1 MAINAI
7 PATNPTV
14 NPMTRFKNLRN
25 AKGNTGTKEDIVHGL
40 TLAAGLGTGAAC
52 AMKGKS
58 AVETIRKT
66 GVTIIEEL
74 AKGITKLCSCIS
86 NKIDADNTSKAIG
99 RVADKLRQGTDAVDP
114 KFQKRVGEVLE
125 KCTGGKQAKTIK
137 TALDTLNI
145 NNPCA
150 VVDATAAAAVA
161 ALVADNTADI
171 AEVTL
176 DKLDEQFQEM
186 PDWDC

>member
-7 PATNPTV
+7 PATNPTA

-52 AMKGKS
+52 AIKGKS
-58 AVETIRKT
+58 VVETCRKT

-74 AKGITKLCSCIS
+74 AKGITKLCSRVS
-86 NKIDADNTSKAIG
+86 KKIDADNTSKAIG
-99 RVADKLRQGTDAVDP
+99 SVADKLRQGTDAVDP
-114 KFQKRVGEVLE
+114 KFQKGVKEILG
-125 KCTGGKQAKTIK
+125 KCTGKKQAQTAE
-137 TALDTLNI
+137 TALKTLRI
-145 NNPCA
+145 GNPCA
-150 VVDATAAAAVA
+150 AADAVVATAVA
-161 ALVADNTADI
+161 ALVADNTADV

-186 PDWDC
+186 PE